1 MRAGRL
7 LVNVCGYACAGVWCL
22 LVPLTIALAAA
33 DAWQFRSRAEAVQ
46 VDVLVTHD
54 KRLVRGLTKDN
65 FELRADG
72 VPQVIQLLEIGAHPV
87 DVILVFDTS
96 VSVAGELQKMLR
108 LAAEALVDRLAPH
121 DRVALLSFNNRV
133 RVHAPL
139 TDDHSRVRL
148 ALSGLKAEGRTALR
162 DGAFAGLLVKEDT
175 PRRTLLVLFS
185 DGVDT
190 ASWISRSRLE
200 RAAARNEAVVYAL
213 VLQLRGFSRQT
224 EMLHELTRQSGGRL
238 VEAGRPQD
246 LSDQM
251 VAILTEF
258 RERYLLSFVP
268 AGISSAGWHTLSVK
282 LKKAKGKVQVR
293 RGYFAE

>member
-1 MRAGRL
+1 
-7 LVNVCGYACAGVWCL
+7 
-22 LVPLTIALAAA
+22 VPLTIALAAA
-33 DAWQFRSRAEAVQ
+33 DARQFHSRAEAVQ

-108 LAAEALVDRLAPH
+108 VAAEALLERLAPQ
-121 DRVALLSFNNRV
+121 DRVALLSFNDRV

-139 TDDHSRVRL
+139 TDDRSRVRL
-148 ALSGLKAEGRTALR
+148 ALSGLKAKGRTALR
-162 DGAFAGLLVKEDT
+162 DGAFAGLLLKEDT

-185 DGVDT
+185 DGHDT

-213 VLQLRGFSRQT
+213 VLQLRESSRQT
-224 EMLHELTRQSGGRL
+224 EMLHELTTRSGGRL

-268 AGISSAGWHTLSVK
+268 VGISAAGWHTLSVK
-282 LKKAKGKVQVR
+282 LKNAKGKVQAR